1 MIIKNMDFSK
11 DGLDIDLSYYF
22 DVQFGRYIIYQI
34 IYNSQAHYRIWDNL
48 KQKEVVPYSDG
59 KVRLIDKA
67 GNAIRPTIK
76 NIVRAVYNSEY
87 CRDSIPDL
95 PDEEW
100 YFVEEVFLK
109 GLRSCRETLLVSNYC
124 RLKSYTGYEA
134 RILHQYKNPAGYMEI
149 LPQSDGKQVHIKV
162 YRLEAFYFNRPVEG
176 KMWIT
181 PEIFQDLAVH
191 HRKSKK
197 ENTCQDLYI
206 PLSAEEH
213 AQMDAERRRR
223 YADLA

>member
-11 DGLDIDLSYYF
+11 DGLDVDLSYYF

-95 PDEEW
+95 PNEEW

-206 PLSAEEH
+206 PLSVEEH
-213 AQMDAERRRR
+213 A
-223 YADLA
+223 

>member
-11 DGLDIDLSYYF
+11 DGLDVDLSYYF

-95 PDEEW
+95 
-100 YFVEEVFLK
+100 
-109 GLRSCRETLLVSNYC
+109 S
-124 RLKSYTGYEA
+124 
-134 RILHQYKNPAGYMEI
+134 RILPRQ
-149 LPQSDGKQVHIKV
+149 
-162 YRLEAFYFNRPVEG
+162 
-176 KMWIT
+176 
-181 PEIFQDLAVH
+181 
-191 HRKSKK
+191 
-197 ENTCQDLYI
+197 NTTL
-206 PLSAEEH
+206 H
-213 AQMDAERRRR
+213 
-223 YADLA
+223 